1 MIHMSPGIAVTHP
14 LSTQPAEPTRTA
26 KTESRYIT
34 LFAKLRSRLPR
45 FGFAL
50 DMNDSYVE
58 PEVWAAFLLWHKKN
72 RAKSSF
78 RQYLAAIYFC
88 MNRLEKRNKDAQ
100 ALKTHV
106 ENPNEQTKIHLHAIE
121 EHLRPGQKTNNP
133 PTRGRPKKSTKLATP
148 EFNPGVSLH
157 SALAEKILIQ
167 NTPQQLLNGGKP
179 VGPAAKVKE
188 VTSSQHQQM
197 LDYVYQKD
205 RKPRTIKE
213 LCFLMVLC
221 SEAFGLRPSEWAN
234 AKFTVQ
240 GLLVINGK
248 NTNGRANGDTRLIP
262 MDAIQM
268 HAFLLEALPDRTSK
282 DLLLVAKTFEKEI
295 EFAIPLVSM
304 LLIEIERLCDA
315 KNSSDV
321 AMTVEERKDIL
332 DNRLKFHSRVF
343 DCLDKPL
350 SLYAGRHQF
359 AANIKNFLSADAVA
373 QLMGHESIQTA
384 DRNYARKTSGRDGFK
399 QLGSDLGLRK
409 KLSIATRK
417 PNASNSSSKLSKEWR
432 APTA

>member
-1 MIHMSPGIAVTHP
+1 MPLGIAITCP
-14 LSTQPAEPTRTA
+14 PSTQPAEPTRTA

-34 LFAKLRSRLPR
+34 LFAKLCSRLPK

-72 RAKSSF
+72 RAKSTF
-78 RQYLAAIYFC
+78 RQYQAAIYFC

-100 ALKTHV
+100 ALKTQV

-148 EFNPGVSLH
+148 EFYPGVSLH

-197 LDYVYQKD
+197 LNYIYQKN
-205 RKPRTIKE
+205 RKPRTKKE
-213 LCFLMVLC
+213 LCFLIVLC
-221 SEAFGLRPSEWAN
+221 SQAFGLRPSEWAN

-268 HAFLLEALPDRTSK
+268 HAFLSEAFPNHTSK
-282 DLLLVAKTFEKEI
+282 DLLSVAKTYDQEI

-304 LLIEIERLCDA
+304 LLIEIERLCDE
-315 KNSSDV
+315 KNSSKV
-321 AMTVEERKDIL
+321 AMTAEERKEIL
-332 DNRLKFHSRVF
+332 NNRLKFHSRVF
-343 DCLDKPL
+343 DCLDERL
-350 SLYAGRHQF
+350 SLYSGRHQF
-359 AANIKNFLSADAVA
+359 AANVKNFLNADAVA

-384 DRNYARKTSGRDGFK
+384 DRNYARKTSGRAGFRE
-399 QLGSDLGLRK
+399 LSSELGLRK
-409 KLSIATRK
+409 KFSISTQK
-417 PNASNSSSKLSKEWR
+417 PNAGNSGSEQSREWR
-432 APTA
+432 APTP